1 MRLPN
6 GYGSVTKLTGN
17 RRRPYIVKKTLGYN
31 QNGHPLYQIVGYAET
46 KEKGLQLLAEFNNT
60 IKPSSAITLQKLF
73 KMWIPIH
80 SSSVTKSTISNY
92 YNAYQ
97 HLSSIVNIPITN
109 IKYSH
114 LQAVIDSMREKGLS
128 YSSCKKV
135 RSLINQLYRFAII
148 NEYIHHEY
156 GQYINLGKNTPVKP
170 HIPFTRQQINK
181 IWNITD
187 LDTTGVLI
195 LLYTGMRCNEL
206 LNLHKTDINRK
217 SKYLVV
223 VNSKTEAGKNRII
236 PLHPRI
242 QPIIEQLYA
251 STSDYLFPYSYT
263 SFRRN
268 FMLIMRRIKA
278 KHTTHDCRHTV
289 ATLLDR
295 ANANPNSIRAILGH
309 KNGDVTIRVYTHKSL
324 SDLRRAINLLK

>member
-135 RSLINQLYRFAII
+135 RSLINMLYKFAII
-148 NEYIHHEY
+148 NGWIEKEF
-156 GQYINLGKNTPVKP
+156 GQYLELGRDVKVRP
-170 HIPFTRQQINK
+170 HVPFTRQQINRL
-181 IWNITD
+181 WD
-187 LDTTGVLI
+187 LNDNTAGALI
-195 LLYTGMRCNEL
+195 LLYTGMRCGEL
-206 LNLHKTDINRK
+206 LKLRKKDIKLK
-217 SKYLVV
+217 SKYLIVTE
-223 VNSKTEAGKNRII
+223 SKTQAGRNRII
-236 PLHPRI
+236 PIHSRI
-242 QPIIEQLYA
+242 LPIVETVLE
-251 STSDYLFPYSYT
+251 STEDRLFPFTYAQFSKE
-263 SFRRN
+263 FKRL
-268 FMLIMRRIKA
+268 MKLINC
-278 KHTTHDCRHTV
+278 KHSTHDCRHTV
-289 ATLLDR
+289 ASLLDSSG
-295 ANANPNSIRAILGH
+295 ANPNAVRSILGH
-309 KNGDVTIRVYTHKSL
+309 KHGDITTRVYTHKTI
-324 SDLRRAINLLK
+324 SDLRKAIQKLK